1 MSNVQSIVTSERTL
15 AMLRTA
21 LGPVITQALDDPK
34 VIEVMLNP
42 DGRLWLDKLGEGR
55 FDTNERLTPDE
66 GERVVRL
73 VASHIKQD
81 VTAKTP
87 IISAELPGNG
97 ERFEGV
103 LPPVVS
109 APCFSIRKGA
119 VACLLYT
126 SPSPRD

>member
-1 MSNVQSIVTSERTL
+1 MSNAQSIVTSKRTL

-81 VTAKTP
+81 VT
-87 IISAELPGNG
+87 
-97 ERFEGV
+97 
-103 LPPVVS
+103 
-109 APCFSIRKGA
+109 
-119 VACLLYT
+119 CLLYT
-126 SPSPRD
+126 SPSPRDKRQSRMPSSA